1 MPSSHSQLLPL
12 VGCLFSWLSILT
24 DTGQLLFEIERSF
37 SRTKLTRREFIQRF
51 DLHESRNARCRQ
63 TRSTSCADFWRSAS
77 ILAEAR
83 LHLLRRTDR
92 PDRHH
97 ANRAGR
103 KKEMDQPIAFSSRV
117 ELLHASA
124 RTGGAAAGDL

>member
-12 VGCLFSWLSILT
+12 VGWLFSWLSILT

-51 DLHESRNARCRQ
+51 DLHESRNARCRP
-63 TRSTSCADFWRSAS
+63 TRTTSCAVVWRSAS
-77 ILAEAR
+77 VLAQAR
-83 LHLLRRTDR
+83 IHFVWRTDWT
-92 PDRHH
+92 DRDH

-103 KKEMDQPIAFSSRV
+103 EKEMD
-117 ELLHASA
+117 
-124 RTGGAAAGDL
+124 